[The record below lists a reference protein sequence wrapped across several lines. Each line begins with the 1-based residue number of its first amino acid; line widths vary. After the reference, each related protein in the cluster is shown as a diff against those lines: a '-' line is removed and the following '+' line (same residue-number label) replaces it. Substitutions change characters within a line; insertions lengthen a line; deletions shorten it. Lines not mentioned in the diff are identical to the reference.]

1 MWAQSQWQDIHNI
14 LTACHEALL
23 TSAVNDFHTIYKGDC
38 DKFWQW
44 LDSLTANT
52 NTNEVCGFW
61 AQMLKYLHAYTG
73 FYFAIKSGNWLLRN
87 SCLKILTELFFA
99 YSRDKIN
106 MKSLA

>member
-1 MWAQSQWQDIHNI
+1 MKTSAEVIKHILADGGFKAFAAKCGHKGDVTQWQDIHNI

-23 TSAVNDFHTIYKGDC
+23 TSAVNDFHTIYKEGDC

-73 FYFAIKSGNWLLRN
+73 FYFAIR
-87 SCLKILTELFFA
+87 
-99 YSRDKIN
+99 
-106 MKSLA
+106 